1 MMQSLRFIRGALRPL
16 LILRINS
23 PARILTRRL
32 LILVLMA
39 SSQSVVAESFTSLKV
54 LQSGINSARSCL
66 ALETEG
72 VCIHFYIRCSLF
84 GGCGVKTKV
93 VPRISHNLP
102 DLVVTAFREPGETPY
117 SEIRQTYSV
126 PAKRAVDL
134 LMGESSSGGSSPLTI
149 SQSMIYNEV
158 NVIGSPVVN
167 QVKATLQATRS
178 LYGFLCDSQVT
189 PMKPY
194 FMSEYDAV
202 AWRHAEANIRL
213 ESLTPGQRE
222 IGTNLLKTWG
232 SVHPRIGF
240 VMQNQPPKAAAVAS
254 QRAIDVVSKTNQYP
268 HVYSPYAISGHPEKR
283 IAWQMIA
290 PVASR
295 GCEQF
300 GAEGEWSE
308 GKQSI
313 DDDGDF
319 AWNYWTRYDC
329 CGPKPR
335 WTFHTQIIRF

>member
-1 MMQSLRFIRGALRPL
+1 MRPQPIDSRGTSLPL
-16 LILRINS
+16 WILRIHS

-39 SSQSVVAESFTSLKV
+39 SPQSVVAESFTSLKV
-54 LQSGINSARSCL
+54 LQSGINSSSSCL
-66 ALETEG
+66 ALESEG
-72 VCIHFYIRCSLF
+72 VCIHFYIKCSLF
-84 GGCGVKTKV
+84 SGCGVKTKV

-126 PAKRAVDL
+126 PAKQAVDL
-134 LMGESSSGGSSPLTI
+134 LMGESSSGGSSPLTT
-149 SQSMIYNEV
+149 SQSMMYNEV
-158 NVIGSPVVN
+158 NVIGSPVAN
-167 QVKATLQATRS
+167 QVKVALQATRS
-178 LYGFLCDSQVT
+178 IHGFLCDSRVT

-194 FMSEYDAV
+194 YMSEYDAI
-202 AWRHAEANIRL
+202 AWRYAEANLRL

-222 IGTNLLKTWG
+222 IGTNLFKTWG
-232 SVHPRIGF
+232 GVHPRIGF
-240 VMQNQPPKAAAVAS
+240 VMQNQPPKAAAVVS
-254 QRAIDVVSKTNQYP
+254 QRAIDVISKPNQFP
-268 HVYSPYAISGHPEKR
+268 HVYSPYAIAGYPEKR
-283 IAWQMIA
+283 IAWQMIE

-308 GKQSI
+308 GKQSK

-319 AWNYWTRYDC
+319 AWSYWTRYDC